1 MKRARQVALGGLGL
15 ALAAV
20 SIWAR
25 DRQWM
30 ESPAD
35 TLPLVL
41 GLPWAYYLGRPWRPG
56 NELLGSRQRLLAA
69 LGAFCFA
76 CGWIIGSI
84 TLLALSWTLLAL
96 LWARWGFG
104 APPGRARLAWL
115 VLLAFPWLTL
125 DWPAIGW
132 AYRLSSAAVA
142 QQVFSLMQL
151 PTLREGTHL
160 MVIGVPVEIE
170 ASCAGWN
177 LLQLTLLAGVAF
189 GAYEIRATRR
199 FTLLLCLLPAV
210 AWLANLLR
218 ILILA
223 AIALACDEQVAG
235 GVIHGLTGLAILG
248 AALAMTKGL
257 CLLLDSQPGTS

>member
-1 MKRARQVALGGLGL
+1 MRARPLALGGLGL
-15 ALAAV
+15 ALAAA

-25 DRQWM
+25 DVQWM
-30 ESPAD
+30 DHPAD
-35 TLPLVL
+35 TLPLAL

-56 NELLGSRQRLLAA
+56 GGLLESRQRLLAF
-69 LGAFCFA
+69 LGALVFA
-76 CGWIIGSI
+76 CAWIIGSL
-84 TLLALSWTLLAL
+84 TLLAASWTLLAT

-104 APPGRARLAWL
+104 AAPGRARLAWL
-115 VLLAFPWLTL
+115 LLLAFPWLTL
-125 DWPAIGW
+125 EWPAIGW
-132 AYRLSSAAVA
+132 AYRLSSAALA

-160 MVIGVPVEIE
+160 AVMGVPVEID
-170 ASCAGWN
+170 AACAGWN

-199 FTLLLCLLPAV
+199 FALLLCLLPAV
-210 AWLANLLR
+210 AWLANWLR

-223 AIALACDEQVAG
+223 AIALSCDEQMAG
-235 GVIHGLTGLAILG
+235 GVIHGLTGLVILG

-257 CLLLDSQPGTS
+257 CFLLDSPPATS